1 MDWSFASDNS
11 AGAHPRVVEAI
22 ALANAGTAHAYGDD
36 PDTERAIGLVRDA
49 LGAPDAAVR
58 LVATG
63 TAANVLG
70 LAHVLRPWDAVVC
83 ADVSHL
89 LNDESTAPA
98 AYGLTLIGVPTE
110 DGRLR
115 PEDVARAAA
124 VIGDEHSPQ
133 PRAVSITQTTELG
146 GAYRPEEVRALADE
160 AHRHGMLLHVDGAR
174 LANAVAGLD
183 VPAAELTAAAGADI
197 VSFGFT
203 KNGALQAEA
212 IVMPDP
218 ALGERLAYTAKRGMQ
233 LVSKGRLLGAQVGA
247 LLEGGLWL
255 DCARHANAMARRLAD
270 GLAAVDGA
278 EAALPV
284 DGNHVF
290 VRLAPDVHARLAGAY
305 AFHEWQTRPGLHRLM
320 CSWATAPEAVDRLV
334 ARAAG
339 D

>member
-11 AGAHPRVVEAI
+11 AGAHPRVLEAL
-22 ALANAGTAHAYGDD
+22 ALANAGTVHAYGDD
-36 PDTERAIGLVRDA
+36 SSTGRAVAMLRELV
-49 LGAPDAAVR
+49 GADAAVQ

-83 ADVSHL
+83 ADTAHL
-89 LNDESTAPA
+89 LNDESTAPT
-98 AYGLTLIGVPTE
+98 AYGLTLLGVPTD
-110 DGRLR
+110 DGKLR
-115 PEDVARAAA
+115 PEHVARAAA

-146 GAYRPEEVRALADE
+146 LVYDVAEVRALAEE

-174 LANAVAGLD
+174 IANAVAGLG
-183 VPAAELTAAAGADI
+183 VPVGELLAGVDL

-218 ALGERLAYTAKRGMQ
+218 ALGERLAYTVKRGMQ
-233 LVSKGRLLGAQVGA
+233 LVSKGRLLGAQIDA
-247 LLEGGLWL
+247 LLTGDLWL
-255 DCARHANAMARRLAD
+255 DNARHANAMARRLAD
-270 GLAAVDGA
+270 GLGGVEGA
-278 EAALPV
+278 EVALPV
-284 DGNHVF
+284 HGNHVF
-290 VRLAPDVHARLAGAY
+290 ARLEPAVHGRLAARY

-320 CSWATAPEAVDRLV
+320 CSWATTPDQVDALL
-334 ARAAG
+334 ACAAG
-339 D
+339 A